1 MQISKKGIDLIKQFE
16 GLRLEPYLDV
26 AGIPTIGYGNT
37 YHDNGRRVSLRD
49 EPITAEWAEV
59 LLKETLRRYENAV
72 SRYVQVSISQN
83 QFDALVSFAYN
94 VGNEALRKST
104 LLLKLNKW
112 LYKEAAA
119 EFDKWV
125 YANGERVQGLVN
137 RRAQEKALFL
147 TKDDE

>member
-16 GLRLEPYLDV
+16 GLRLKPYLDV

-37 YHDNGRRVSLRD
+37 YYDNGRRVSLRD
-49 EPITAEWAEV
+49 EPITEERAEV
-59 LLKETLRRYENAV
+59 LLGESVRRYADAV

-112 LYKEAAA
+112 LYKEAGE